1 VSLRSPSIGVLSDM
15 YLLLIADRGGGY
27 GGGRDDYG
35 GGGGYG
41 GGGYGGGGCET
52 MRCTEMAAVLSRAAR
67 IRTKYTYI
75 YICMNVSIPYTKE
88 DGNSRREEFLM
99 LT

>member
-1 VSLRSPSIGVLSDM
+1 M

-75 YICMNVSIPYTKE
+75 YIYECVYTIHQGERK
-88 DGNSRREEFLM
+88 FM
-99 LT
+99 T